1 MTFSFSFLPTRRH
14 EHLIIMWIIAG
25 LGNPGIRYSETRHN
39 IGFRVIHLL
48 SEQCNIKL
56 NKDTLY
62 ASGEGL
68 VKGTRV
74 LLVKPLTFMN
84 RSGQAIKNLAVEADK
99 LIVVHD
105 DIDLETGVI
114 KIRKKG
120 SSGGHRGVESIIQ
133 QFSTEDFIRVK
144 VGIGRSLDIPIE
156 DYVLDKFTPYEENII
171 KNAILEASSAVIRIV
186 AQGVDVAMNEFNR
199 PKSDNKQE

>member
-1 MTFSFSFLPTRRH
+1 
-14 EHLIIMWIIAG
+14 MWIIAG

-39 IGFRVIHLL
+39 IGFRVIQLL
-48 SEQCNIKL
+48 SEQCNIRL
-56 NKDTLY
+56 NKDMLY

-68 VKGTRV
+68 VRGTRV

-84 RSGQAIKNLAVEADK
+84 RSGQAIKNLGVEADK
-99 LIVVHD
+99 LIVIHD

-114 KIRKKG
+114 KIRKRG

-133 QFSTEDFIRVK
+133 QLSTEDFIRVK
-144 VGIGRSLDIPIE
+144 IGIGRSVDIPIE

-171 KNAILEASSAVIRIV
+171 KNAILEASSAVIRIITH
-186 AQGVDVAMNEFNR
+186 GVDAAMNEFNR
-199 PKSDNKQE
+199 PKSDIKQE

>member
-1 MTFSFSFLPTRRH
+1 MTFLFSFVPALRH

-39 IGFRVIHLL
+39 IGFRVIQLL

-56 NKDTLY
+56 NKDMLY

-84 RSGQAIKNLAVEADK
+84 RSGQAIKNLEVEADK

-105 DIDLETGVI
+105 DIDLETGVV

-133 QFSTEDFIRVK
+133 QLSTEDFIRVK
-144 VGIGRSLDIPIE
+144 VGIGRSRDIPIE

-171 KNAILEASSAVIRIV
+171 KNAILEASSAVIRII
-186 AQGVDVAMNEFNR
+186 AQGVDAAMNEFNR
-199 PKSDNKQE
+199 PKSDIKE